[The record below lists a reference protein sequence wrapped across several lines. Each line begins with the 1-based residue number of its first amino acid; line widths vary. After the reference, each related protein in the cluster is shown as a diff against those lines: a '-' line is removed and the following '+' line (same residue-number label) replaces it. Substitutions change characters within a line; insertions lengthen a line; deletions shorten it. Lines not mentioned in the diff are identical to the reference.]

1 MAVTGIV
8 KVAVEVGG
16 AVAVGGVVA
25 VTGAVVVGGQCRWKG
40 KWEGPW

>member
-1 MAVTGIV
+1 M